1 MEKKIDDMVEYL
13 SHSQQQL
20 ARILEAQRHAAVR
33 MAQIIHSLPNHEIQ
47 ASEEPNSRGGS
58 SLGGSSLGGSSLG
71 GQLLGGRSSGSQV
84 EQVNGSIAAYL
95 NAMADLQQTSA
106 DSLEI
111 VMKELRA
118 NEQGEE

>member
-1 MEKKIDDMVEYL
+1 MEKKIDDMVEHL
-13 SHSQQQL
+13 SHSQRQL

-47 ASEEPNSRGGS
+47 TSEEP
-58 SLGGSSLGGSSLG
+58 SLG
-71 GQLLGGRSSGSQV
+71 GQLLGSRSSGSQV
-84 EQVNGSIAAYL
+84 EQVNSSITAYL

-111 VMKELRA
+111 VMKELKA
-118 NEQGEE
+118 TEQGEE

>member
-47 ASEEPNSRGGS
+47 ASEEPNSRGGP
-58 SLGGSSLGGSSLG
+58 SLGGSLG

-84 EQVNGSIAAYL
+84 EQVNSSIAAYL

>member
-1 MEKKIDDMVEYL
+1 MEKKIDDMVEHL

-20 ARILEAQRHAAVR
+20 ARILKAQRHAAVR

-47 ASEEPNSRGGS
+47 ASEEPNSRGGP
-58 SLGGSSLGGSSLG
+58 SLG

-84 EQVNGSIAAYL
+84 EQVNSSITAYL

-111 VMKELRA
+111 VMKELKVT
-118 NEQGEE
+118 EQGEE

>member
-1 MEKKIDDMVEYL
+1 MVEYL

-33 MAQIIHSLPNHEIQ
+33 MAQIIHSLPNHEIPV
-47 ASEEPNSRGGS
+47 SEESSSRGGP
-58 SLGGSSLGGSSLG
+58 SLG
-71 GQLLGGRSSGSQV
+71 GQLTGGQSSGTQV
-84 EQVNGSIAAYL
+84 EQVNSSITAYL
-95 NAMADLQQTSA
+95 SAMADLQQTSA

-111 VMKELRA
+111 AMKELKA

>member
-1 MEKKIDDMVEYL
+1 MENKINDMIEHL
-13 SHSQQQL
+13 SHSQQQM

-33 MAQIIHSLPNHEIQ
+33 MAQIIHSLPNHEIPV
-47 ASEEPNSRGGS
+47 SEETSAPGAAA
-58 SLGGSSLGGSSLG
+58 LGGRLLG
-71 GQLLGGRSSGSQV
+71 GQSSGTQV
-84 EQVNGSIAAYL
+84 EQVNKSIAAYL

-118 NEQGEE
+118 TELNEE

>member
-47 ASEEPNSRGGS
+47 ASEEPNSRGGP
-58 SLGGSSLGGSSLG
+58 SLGG
-71 GQLLGGRSSGSQV
+71 
-84 EQVNGSIAAYL
+84 
-95 NAMADLQQTSA
+95 
-106 DSLEI
+106 
-111 VMKELRA
+111 
-118 NEQGEE
+118 

>member
-1 MEKKIDDMVEYL
+1 MEKKIDDMVEHL

-20 ARILEAQRHAAVR
+20 ARILKAQRHAAVR
-33 MAQIIHSLPNHEIQ
+33 MAQIIHSLPNHEIPV
-47 ASEEPNSRGGS
+47 SEEPNSRGGP
-58 SLGGSSLGGSSLG
+58 SLG

-84 EQVNGSIAAYL
+84 EQVNSSITAYL

-118 NEQGEE
+118 TEQGEE

>member
-58 SLGGSSLGGSSLG
+58 SLGGSSLGG
-71 GQLLGGRSSGSQV
+71 QLLGGRSSGSQV

>member
-58 SLGGSSLGGSSLG
+58 SLGG
-71 GQLLGGRSSGSQV
+71 QLLGGRSSGSQV

-118 NEQGEE
+118 TEQGEE